1 MAKQKGSINK
11 SKEIRI
17 LLQANPKMTAK
28 EVVAAL
34 AEKRIKVSEAL
45 VYYQK
50 GRMKGRKSRRKH
62 LQAAAT
68 VASANGSGDPLATIL
83 KVKHLAAN
91 VGGLKK
97 LKALVDA
104 LSE

>member
-1 MAKQKGSINK
+1 MK
-11 SKEIRI
+11 
-17 LLQANPKMTAK
+17 AK

-34 AEKRIKVSEAL
+34 AEKGIKINTPL
-45 VYYQK
+45 YYFIK
-50 GRMKGRKSRRKH
+50 GKMKGRNGRRKVR
-62 LQAAAT
+62 QKEAGVAAP
-68 VASANGSGDPLATIL
+68 SGSGDALSTIV
-83 KVKHLAAN
+83 KVKKLADD